1 MPLRILVPVDGSDHA
16 AKAVDLAAEMA
27 RAGGGELHLIH
38 AATERPLSPDEQRLA
53 EIEYVGELQDDASM
67 RQMIAQGGEPD
78 LLAPRIIARLRANE
92 AAVRRAI
99 GQRLLDEARARA
111 EANGAKVGDAII
123 ESGDPATVIMAA
135 AKRLGV
141 DHIVMGARGLGNLG
155 GIVLGSVSQKVIH
168 LAGCPCTI
176 VK

>member
-1 MPLRILVPVDGSDHA
+1 MPYRILVPVDGSSHG
-16 AKAVDLAAEMA
+16 AKAVDLAAELAKA
-27 RAGGGELHLIH
+27 RGGELYLVH
-38 AATERPLSPDEQRLA
+38 AVTERPLSPDEQRLA
-53 EIEYVGELQDDASM
+53 EVEYVGELQDDPSL

-78 LLAPRIIARLRANE
+78 LLAPRIVAKLRANE
-92 AAVRRAI
+92 ARVRQAI

-111 EANGAKVGDAII
+111 EASGAKVGDAVL
-123 ESGDPATVIMAA
+123 ESGDAAAVIMAA
-135 AKRLGV
+135 ASRLKI
-141 DHIVMGARGLGNLG
+141 DHIVMGARGLGSLG